1 MSKKKGKNKNR
12 VGVVY
17 STNPD
22 FEYQENGT
30 EESETADAN
39 QQQLKIWLDRK
50 GGNKVVSRVAEFQGN
65 AFDLAILKKELQSAC
80 GSGGTVKDGEILI
93 QGDHRD
99 KILKYLT
106 EKGYGVKK
114 AGG

>member
-1 MSKKKGKNKNR
+1 MSNKNKNR

-22 FEYQENGT
+22 FQYTDKDDLIEN
-30 EESETADAN
+30 EEGAS
-39 QQQLKIWLDRK
+39 KGSPKVWLDRK
-50 GGNKVVSRVAEFQGN
+50 GGNKVVSRIS
-65 AFDLAILKKELQSAC
+65 DLNINLLELANLKKDLQGLC
-80 GSGGTVKDGEILI
+80 GSGGSVKDGEILI

-99 KILKYLT
+99 KILAFLLK
-106 EKGYGVKK
+106 EGYKAKK

>member
-1 MSKKKGKNKNR
+1 MSNKNKNKS
-12 VGVVY
+12 GVVY

-22 FEYQENGT
+22 YQISFD
-30 EESETADAN
+30 SE
-39 QQQLKIWLDRK
+39 QQSDTLPEQMQNLRIFLDRK
-50 GGNKVVSRVAEFQGN
+50 GGGKFVSRISGFVGQQT
-65 AFDLAILKKELQSAC
+65 DLDNLGTALKKFC
-80 GSGGTVKDGEILI
+80 GVGGAVKDGEILI

-106 EKGYGVKK
+106 DKGYKAKK